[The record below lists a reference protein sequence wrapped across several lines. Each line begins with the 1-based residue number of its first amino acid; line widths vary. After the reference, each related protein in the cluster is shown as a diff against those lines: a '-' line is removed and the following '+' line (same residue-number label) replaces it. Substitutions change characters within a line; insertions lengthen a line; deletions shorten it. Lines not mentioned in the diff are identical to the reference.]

1 MRRIPAALFASVLLG
16 LSVATAMPPVAAAEE
31 AAPAPLPPSVR
42 IKPLM
47 VPVISN
53 GVIEKYTQLEVMLE
67 IANATKLGEV
77 QLAMPRLQ
85 DAFLAA
91 IYKGVADGWIVRG
104 NIANIPALR
113 QKIEDEST
121 RLLGKD
127 VVSRI
132 LITPLARQQSAFQ

>member
-1 MRRIPAALFASVLLG
+1 MRSHPSAHLAGILLG
-16 LSVATAMPPVAAAEE
+16 LFLAAAAPSAAVAAEG
-31 AAPAPLPPSVR
+31 APAPLPPSVR

-47 VPVISN
+47 VPVISH
-53 GVIEKYTQLEVMLE
+53 GKVEKYTQIEVMLE

-85 DAFLAA
+85 DAFLSA

-127 VVSRI
+127 IVSRI
-132 LITPLARQQSAFQ
+132 LITPLARQSAFQ